1 MEGQLLRGIFLV
13 MEAIE
18 RANEYSEDKLSKL
31 RSAIKDIVPA
41 DEMVIINGSF
51 ARREASAGSD
61 IDFYIVTGSDNAALP
76 PWAGGV
82 RAKIAE
88 IVPISPA
95 EDGVFAQV
103 ERLETLIRNI
113 GGEQDDNHN
122 ITRRMLLLL
131 EGDWLFNETGLK
143 DIRRKILERYI
154 AEGMKDHQLALFL
167 LNDIVRYYRTMA
179 VDYEFK
185 TVEIS
190 RVKPWGI
197 RNIKLMFS
205 RKLLYASGLFSVATT
220 ADRTRS
226 RKISDLEDLFNLP
239 VIERMISICGKLNS
253 QSVLDSYD
261 RFLNELEKEKVRAHL
276 KGLNK
281 DGREDVIFRDLKN
294 EGHQFTREL
303 LKLFERTFDTTHP
316 IRRAIIF

>member
-1 MEGQLLRGIFLV
+1 

-18 RANEYSEDKLSKL
+18 RAKLYSEDKLSRL
-31 RSAIKDIVPA
+31 RGAIKGLVPA
-41 DEMVIINGSF
+41 DEMVVINGSF

-61 IDFYIVTGSDNAALP
+61 IDFYIVTCSDDQTVP
-76 PWAGGV
+76 PWAEIV
-82 RAKIAE
+82 REEIAK

-95 EDGVFAQV
+95 EDGAFAQV

-113 GGEQDDNHN
+113 GGEYDDNHN

-131 EGDWLFNETGLK
+131 EGEWLFNEAGLK

-190 RVKPWGI
+190 KVKPWGI

-220 ADRTRS
+220 ADRTRF
-226 RKISDLEDLFNLP
+226 RKISELETLFDLP
-239 VIERMISICGKLNS
+239 VIERVVTICGKPNS
-253 QSVLDSYD
+253 QSVLESYD
-261 RFLNELEKEKVRAHL
+261 RFLNELEKEEVRAHL
-276 KGLNK
+276 KGLER
-281 DGREDVIFRDLKN
+281 DGREDVTFRDLKN
-294 EGHQFTREL
+294 EGHHFTREL
-303 LKLFERTFDTTHP
+303 LKLFESTFDTTHP